1 MSWGEENLIRTEL
14 NQAQRRLEIE
24 KRQMN
29 AKKICEMC
37 DAWNEDNEKSKCFIK
52 HCQHIIDNFCLH
64 ASIFRYWSNEISLR
78 AGCFVC
84 LIDVLSSKLPAAH
97 YKIVCFSH
105 PWRKVMRRRKTLF
118 HSQFHFTVQAIV
130 VVVISV
136 TLVVSDKYC
145 HFSPQQTHSLEIE
158 VGDEMCELL
167 ENNKRQKAE
176 LHRRWKDGFHFIFEQ
191 ELE

>member
-1 MSWGEENLIRTEL
+1 MSLGEENLIRTEL

-78 AGCFVC
+78 ADCIVQNIYSFVSSTCC
-84 LIDVLSSKLPAAH
+84 LASFLLHITKLFASHIPEG
-97 YKIVCFSH
+97 KWWDEEKLFS
-105 PWRKVMRRRKTLF
+105 F
-118 HSQFHFTVQAIV
+118 
-130 VVVISV
+130 SV
-136 TLVVSDKYC
+136 
-145 HFSPQQTHSLEIE
+145 P
-158 VGDEMCELL
+158 
-167 ENNKRQKAE
+167 
-176 LHRRWKDGFHFIFEQ
+176 LHRAGHCCCCYFCHSSRVW
-191 ELE
+191 